1 MARRL
6 PTRCRHRQS
15 RGGQLALAVVVSSAW
30 AALAVAACWSEEL
43 AVPHRRVLTFGLLG
57 GVLLFLIPALARAL
71 RRYGAAGLSSV
82 EVEVRPGRA
91 LAYSVLQERGMSKL
105 DLLHA
110 RLVCRRV
117 KFRHDSVELW
127 SRELGEAKPH
137 DSIGSRARIEG
148 ELRLP
153 DDAPAAGPELEW
165 SIEVRARFGD
175 GATLTEQFEVQL

>member
-6 PTRCRHRQS
+6 PTRCRPRRS
-15 RGGQLALAVVVSSAW
+15 RGGQLALAILVCAAW

-43 AVPHRRVLTFGLLG
+43 AVPHRRRMTFGLLG

-82 EVEVRPGRA
+82 EVELRHARA
-91 LAYSVLQERGMSKL
+91 LGYSVLQERGMSKL
-105 DLLHA
+105 DVLHA

-117 KFRHDSVELW
+117 KFRHDPVEIW
-127 SRELGEAKPH
+127 SRDLGEAKPH

-148 ELRLP
+148 ECRLP
-153 DDAPAAGPELEW
+153 DDAPAPGAEIEW

-175 GATLTEQFEVQL
+175 GAELTEQFEVAP